1 MITSYLTLHS
11 LFISLNTELKLSL
24 FYEVIKAID
33 TSQLHIPNQFMS
45 RPDNYRHQNYLLNA
59 HSSEPSAIM
68 VFLKILPLFTYFTL
82 IYYRKVTVDLLIIK

>member
-11 LFISLNTELKLSL
+11 LFILLNTELKLSL

-45 RPDNYRHQNYLLNA
+45 RPDN
-59 HSSEPSAIM
+59 
-68 VFLKILPLFTYFTL
+68 
-82 IYYRKVTVDLLIIK
+82 

>member
-33 TSQLHIPNQFMS
+33 TSQLHIQNQLMS

-59 HSSEPSAIM
+59 IHLSLAQSC
-68 VFLKILPLFTYFTL
+68 FF
-82 IYYRKVTVDLLIIK
+82 